1 MLQAP
6 GGSDPS
12 LCSAQPGCAGAAI
25 PSLPHPHPRAK
36 RARVGF
42 AVGLSTTALTPTPSS
57 HPGFGLRVNPSRSFP
72 SCDAAGIA
80 FTAWAWSCFLSPRAK
95 HCPTCDQPT
104 CDQPTCELGHC
115 SILLQPQLDRRAAQE
130 ERAQLGMFSLSTSQV
145 FVSSLEKLLLG
156 GWEGDTCVVTS
167 MSLAVLAQHPTAGC
181 HLCCVGAG
189 MVQQQLLGSFPSS
202 ALSMLLLHR
211 VLGPLQLLS
220 PGFSIST
227 DTSSLGRGGKEQPV
241 PSRARGSCLHQH
253 YRPQQNTDQGIF
265 SCFFPPFHSFFVLT
279 SDAQNIT

>member
-12 LCSAQPGCAGAAI
+12 PCSAQPGCAGAAI
-25 PSLPHPHPRAK
+25 LALPHPHPGAK

-72 SCDAAGIA
+72 SCDAAGIT
-80 FTAWAWSCFLSPRAK
+80 FTAWAWSCFLSLRAK

-104 CDQPTCELGHC
+104 SELGCC

-130 ERAQLGMFSLSTSQV
+130 GRAQLGMFSLSTSQV

-167 MSLAVLAQHPTAGC
+167 MSLAVLAQRPTAGC
-181 HLCCVGAG
+181 HLWCVGAR

-220 PGFSIST
+220 PGFPISA

-253 YRPQQNTDQGIF
+253 Y
-265 SCFFPPFHSFFVLT
+265 
-279 SDAQNIT
+279 